1 MLKRAIEGFLKKNG
15 LNLSVKETEEFGD
28 YFVFLQPFS
37 QEIFQKLSLKK
48 PSFLKKIEFK
58 PPGFLNFYLEENFL
72 KKKIF
77 QAIKKPKK
85 FFEIKFGKG
94 KKVEVEFISAN
105 PTGPLTLGNI
115 RGGPFGDS
123 LANLLKMVGYKVKK
137 VYYVNDCGKQ
147 IIELGKTILGEGEF
161 YKGSYIKDL
170 KKEISGKD
178 PEEVGKKAARLILKK
193 FILKTLKKLGIKYD
207 KFFFESRLF
216 KESWTQKAIFLLQKR
231 KLLYQKEGATWLD
244 GKKLGLNKDFVLIKS
259 DGKMTYLAGDIAFH
273 LYKFKKE
280 KYHFVVDI
288 FGADHL
294 DESKALEAVV
304 EALGFKGKLKIL
316 LLQFVTLIQKG
327 QMQKMSKREGRYV
340 LADEI
345 LDKIGKDILRYF
357 FLEKSLSSHLNFDLD
372 FIQKRTFEN
381 PYFYLQYAYVR
392 ILSIF
397 KKGKIKRLPLIS
409 LKDIQSLNHPSEISL
424 LKILLKYPE
433 VIEQCAK
440 DFEMHKLVKYAQ
452 KIASLFHVFYQECQV
467 IQDNQN
473 LFKARVALLYFAR
486 EILSKLFWIM
496 GITPL
501 SKM

>member
-1 MLKRAIEGFLKKNG
+1 MLKRTIERFLKKNG
-15 LNLSVKETEEFGD
+15 LDFSVKETEEFGD
-28 YFVFLQPFS
+28 YFVFLPS
-37 QEIFQKLSLKK
+37 LAEEIFQKLSLKK
-48 PSFLKKIEFK
+48 PSFLKEIELK
-58 PPGFLNFYLEENFL
+58 PPGFLNFYFDENFL
-72 KKKIF
+72 KKKFFWI
-77 QAIKKPKK
+77 IKNPKK
-85 FFEIKFGKG
+85 FFEINLGKR
-94 KKVEVEFISAN
+94 KKVEVEFVSAN

-123 LANLLKMVGYKVKK
+123 LSNLLKMVGYRVKK

-178 PEEVGKKAARLILKK
+178 PEKVGKKAARIILRKLILP
-193 FILKTLKKLGIKYD
+193 TLKKLGIKYD
-207 KFFFESRLF
+207 KLFFESRLF
-216 KESWTQKAIFLLQKR
+216 KESWTKKAISLLQKR
-231 KLLYQKEGATWLD
+231 KLLYQKDGATWLD
-244 GKKLGLNKDFVLIKS
+244 GKKIGLNKDFVLIKS
-259 DGKMTYLAGDIAFH
+259 DGKMTYLATDIAFH

-280 KYHFVVDI
+280 KYYFVVDI

-294 DESKALEAVV
+294 DESKALKATIET
-304 EALGFKGKLKIL
+304 LGFKGKLKIL

-327 QMQKMSKREGRYV
+327 KMEKMSKREGRYV

-345 LDKIGKDILRYF
+345 LDKIGKDVLRYF

-392 ILSIF
+392 ILSIL
-397 KKGKIKRLPLIS
+397 KRGKVTKFPRLS
-409 LKDIQSLNHPSEISL
+409 LKDVKSLNHPSEINL
-424 LKILLKYPE
+424 LKNLLKYPE
-433 VIEQCAK
+433 VIEKGAN
-440 DFEMHKLVKYAQ
+440 DFEMHKILKYAQ
-452 KIASLFHVFYQECQV
+452 KIASLFHSFYQECQV
-467 IQDNQN
+467 IQEKEN
-473 LFKARVALLYFAR
+473 LFKARVALIYFAK
-486 EILSKLFWIM
+486 EILEKLFWIM